1 MTQQIKNILNALY
14 SLQDSIT
21 NLESVDQERE
31 DIKQAIARGYFRP
44 QEDQRLWNWFARFLT
59 VREGLWEII
68 DEVSDALHYDIN
80 LIEHIEDWRY
90 LVSGYAAACLLA
102 RMDHFLVDD
111 IAIDKLTQ
119 KKLNEKSPVHRV
131 PRKQYTKIFHA
142 FTDPESALVLLRVMT
157 FLTINQEQIAALEK
171 DEIVG
176 ELVQKLPKFE
186 RYVDASKRRYLKRHF
201 RYRWHSFRRWF
212 ASTKQRTTF
221 LFLEQGGRFVS
232 KAGYGNRRKRVRD
245 RIILELQQLLKPGDV
260 IVTRHER
267 VASNLFL
274 PGYWPHCALYIGTE
288 NEREKMEIKIDKL
301 RALRWSGN
309 KSVLE
314 ALKDGVLFRPT
325 TETLAV
331 DAVAIVRPVLTVK
344 EIAEGIER
352 ACQHEG
358 KGYNFDF
365 DFFRSDKLVCTEVI
379 YRAYDDL
386 HKMHFELQERAG
398 RPTLS
403 AEDILDLA
411 LQGEMFV
418 PVAIF
423 GAPGCRRKIVMGN
436 RVRKLLTRSY
446 K

>member
-1 MTQQIKNILNALY
+1 MTQKIKNILNALH
-14 SLQDSIT
+14 SLQDSIL
-21 NLESVDQERE
+21 NIESVDQEHE
-31 DIKQAIARGYFRP
+31 DIKQAIERGYFRP

-68 DEVSDALHYDIN
+68 DEVSDALHHDIN
-80 LIEHIEDWRY
+80 LIEHIDDWRC
-90 LVSGYAAACLLA
+90 LVSGYTAACLLA
-102 RMDHFLVDD
+102 RMDHFLIDD

-131 PRKQYTKIFHA
+131 PRKQYTKIFRA
-142 FTDPESALVLLRVMT
+142 FTDPDSALALLRVMT
-157 FLTINQEQIAALEK
+157 FLAVNQEQIAALEK
-171 DEIVG
+171 DEVVG
-176 ELVQKLPKFE
+176 DLVQKLPEFE
-186 RYVDASKRRYLKRHF
+186 RYVDASKRRYLKRHL
-201 RYRWHSFRRWF
+201 RYRWHEFRRLF
-212 ASTKQRTTF
+212 ASARQRTTF

-232 KAGYGNRRKRVRD
+232 KVGDSSRRKRVRD
-245 RIILELQQLLKPGDV
+245 RIRSELLQLLKPGDV

-288 NEREKMEIKIDKL
+288 NERKNMGIKIDKL
-301 RALRWSGN
+301 RALRWSGD

-314 ALKDGVLFRPT
+314 ALKDGVLFRPV
-325 TETLAV
+325 TETLSV

-365 DFFRSDKLVCTEVI
+365 DFFRSDKLVCTEVV

-386 HKMHFELQERAG
+386 HKIHFELQERAG

-403 AEDILDLA
+403 AEDILDMA
-411 LQGEMFV
+411 LEGEMFS

-423 GAPGCRRKIVMGN
+423 GAPGCRRKVVVGN
-436 RVRKLLTRSY
+436 RVRKLLAKSY

>member
-14 SLQDSIT
+14 SLQDSII
-21 NLESVDQERE
+21 NLESVDRERE
-31 DIKQAIARGYFRP
+31 DIKQAIERGYFRP

-102 RMDHFLVDD
+102 RMDHFLIDD
-111 IAIDKLTQ
+111 IATDKLTQ

-142 FTDPESALVLLRVMT
+142 FTDPASALVLLRVMT
-157 FLTINQEQIAALEK
+157 FLAVNQEQLAALEK
-171 DEIVG
+171 DEIIG
-176 ELVQKLPKFE
+176 KLVQKIPEFE
-186 RYVDASKRRYLKRHF
+186 RHVDASKRRYLERRF
-201 RYRWHSFRRWF
+201 RYRWHSFRRRF
-212 ASTKQRTTF
+212 ASAKQRTTF

-232 KAGYGNRRKRVRD
+232 KVGASSRRKRVRD
-245 RIILELQQLLKPGDV
+245 RIRLELQKLLKPGDV

-274 PGYWPHCALYIGTE
+274 PGYWPHCALYVGTE
-288 NEREKMEIKIDKL
+288 NDREKMGIKIDKL
-301 RALRWSGN
+301 RALRWSGD

-314 ALKDGVLFRPT
+314 ALKDGVLFRPV

-344 EIAEGIER
+344 EIAQGIER

-365 DFFRSDKLVCTEVI
+365 DFFRSDKLVCTEVV

-386 HKMHFELQERAG
+386 HKIHFELQERAG

-403 AEDILDLA
+403 AEDILDMA
-411 LQGEMFV
+411 LGGEMFS

-423 GAPGCRRKIVMGN
+423 GAPGCRRKIVTGN
-436 RVRKLLTRSY
+436 RVRKLLKKSY